1 MSENPDLELAIARVL
16 QNAPEPLVKEG
27 LTALDGIF
35 QTEAG
40 NVLVRG
46 DVLGGVAVKITDALA
61 VEGSVVGEISKPCRI
76 EAVGDVIITGKV
88 HHAEIRA
95 RTIHI
100 GGEVRSS
107 ELVSCERI
115 DVECDLI
122 DVNVAAGDLEFCAR
136 RARDHQLRF
145 AQHLAKL
152 EMLKKQLERTSTGL
166 KFGAA
171 AIVLHEPDR
180 IRIDFGKLYKLVG
193 DKGEE
198 EVTAALKE
206 FFAKGLIGR
215 LNRAYIARNPAHER
229 VFLQLIQGLRKL
241 VFLSRRVD
249 VLMREMECER
259 EALSEL
265 VKRIN
270 RTDRVVSVRGKVYPD
285 TSFGFLP
292 LDVVISAEGDIASVG
307 RRAELR
313 VSTGSDTSRRALK
326 KQGSSGQEETEMRS
340 ADELREIA
348 LRLDGDYVVWGPLD
362 EFDSLAV

>member
-1 MSENPDLELAIARVL
+1 M
-16 QNAPEPLVKEG
+16 
-27 LTALDGIF
+27 
-35 QTEAG
+35 
-40 NVLVRG
+40 
-46 DVLGGVAVKITDALA
+46 
-61 VEGSVVGEISKPCRI
+61 
-76 EAVGDVIITGKV
+76 
-88 HHAEIRA
+88 H
-95 RTIHI
+95 
-100 GGEVRSS
+100 
-107 ELVSCERI
+107 
-115 DVECDLI
+115 
-122 DVNVAAGDLEFCAR
+122 
-136 RARDHQLRF
+136 
-145 AQHLAKL
+145 
-152 EMLKKQLERTSTGL
+152 KQCERTSTGL

-171 AIVLHEPDR
+171 AIVLHESDR
-180 IRIDFGKLYKLVG
+180 IRIDLGKFYRLVG

-198 EVTAALKE
+198 EVTVALKE
-206 FFAKGLIGR
+206 FFAKGLIGLIGR

-241 VFLSRRVD
+241 VFLSRTVD

-259 EALSEL
+259 EALSAL

-348 LRLDGDYVVWGPLD
+348 LRLDGDFVVWGPLD